1 MATRTPSAS
10 ESRQLG
16 YDDVAPDASAMIES
30 MRAYGYTLPAALADI
45 IDNSIAAGARNVDVR
60 IHWAEH
66 DSWIAVTDDGSG
78 MSEAELRDAMRL
90 GSRSPLE
97 DREPQDLGRFG
108 LGLKT
113 ASLSQCR
120 RLTVVTRRAGCDAA
134 TRRWDLDHLARPE
147 VSGWQL
153 LKTTARGSEE
163 RANLP
168 SDLPAG
174 TRVLWELLDRLTGE
188 GQDGDVESLQRHF
201 TEMIQRV
208 EAHLSMVFHRF
219 MSRRRLQLRLNGH
232 DIAPWD
238 PFLESHAATQCT
250 PEEPIRLSGHADP
263 ILVRGFVL
271 PHRDRLTDR
280 EHSVASGPAGWN
292 AQQGFYLYRGER
304 LIVAGSWLG
313 LGSGKPWTQ
322 EEHYKL
328 ARIRIDIPNSMD
340 HLWQLDVK
348 KSSASPPP
356 GLRERLK
363 GMATTIRSDARSVFA
378 HRGKYGKRVT
388 RTEFTRPWKV
398 VRTAASTSYRIDR
411 SHPLVAELIASLPEE
426 GRKLLETTLRI
437 VEETVPVEQ
446 IWLDT
451 ADRPDAPARPFDRVG
466 SPEARG
472 HVQVAYCALRRNGK
486 RSHDETTALLRTSEE
501 FASSEFQAII
511 ATLEETSS

>member
-1 MATRTPSAS
+1 MTPIARRAPGN
-10 ESRQLG
+10 RQLG

-45 IDNSIAAGARNVDVR
+45 IDNSIAAGASNVDVR
-60 IHWAEH
+60 IHWAGY
-66 DSWIAVTDDGSG
+66 DSWIAVTDDGGG
-78 MSEAELRDAMRL
+78 MSEEELRDAMRL

-97 DREPQDLGRFG
+97 DREPEDLGRFG

-120 RLTVVTRRAGCDAA
+120 RLTVVTRGSQRDVA
-134 TRRWDLDHLARPE
+134 TRRWDLDHLARPD
-147 VSGWQL
+147 VTGWQL
-153 LKTTARGSEE
+153 LRTAAEGSEE
-163 RANLP
+163 RASLPATLP
-168 SDLPAG
+168 SG
-174 TRVLWELLDRLTGE
+174 TRVLWERLDRLTGE
-188 GQDGDVESLQRHF
+188 DRDEDIESLQRHF
-201 TEMIQRV
+201 MEMIERV

-219 MSRRRLQLRLNGH
+219 ISKRRLRLRLN
-232 DIAPWD
+232 DREVRPWD
-238 PFLESHAATQCT
+238 PFLETHPATQCT
-250 PEEPIRLSGHADP
+250 PEEPIRIAGHVDP
-263 ILVRGFVL
+263 ILIRGFIL
-271 PHRDRLTDR
+271 PHRDHLTAD
-280 EHSVASGPAGWN
+280 EHAAASGPAGWN

-313 LGSGKPWTQ
+313 LGAGRPWTQ

-340 HLWQLDVK
+340 HLWHLDVK

-363 GMATTIRSDARSVFA
+363 GMATTVRSDARSVFA
-378 HRGKYGKRVT
+378 HRGKYGKRAVK
-388 RTEFTRPWKV
+388 TEVTRPWKV

-411 SHPLVAELIASLPEE
+411 GHPIVAALIASLPGEA
-426 GRKLLETTLRI
+426 GTLLETTLRI

-451 ADRPDAPARPFDRVG
+451 ADRPDAPAPPFDRVG
-466 SPEARG
+466 STEARTYAT
-472 HVQVAYCALRRNGK
+472 VAYRALRRNSG
-486 RSHDETTALLRTSEE
+486 RSHAETVALLCASQE

-511 ATLEETSS
+511 ATLEETGS